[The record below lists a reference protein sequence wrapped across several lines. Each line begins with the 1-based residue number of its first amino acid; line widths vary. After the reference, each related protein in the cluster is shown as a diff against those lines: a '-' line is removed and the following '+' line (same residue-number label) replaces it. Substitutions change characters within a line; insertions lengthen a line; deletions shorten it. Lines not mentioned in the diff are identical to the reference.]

1 MTKQVGMKEA
11 TPFVLNPLPPALLYL
26 WLPVPWY
33 ACFQKNWYFII
44 ASTWFC
50 VSTGFPPARPI
61 VFGRSGVVDSHRDIT
76 VFRGFVSG

>member
-1 MTKQVGMKEA
+1 MPNKRDKDA
-11 TPFVLNPLPPALLYL
+11 TPFVLNPLPPVLLLYL

-50 VSTGFPPARPI
+50 VSTGSRPLARLSLGGAELSI
-61 VFGRSGVVDSHRDIT
+61 HVGV
-76 VFRGFVSG
+76 